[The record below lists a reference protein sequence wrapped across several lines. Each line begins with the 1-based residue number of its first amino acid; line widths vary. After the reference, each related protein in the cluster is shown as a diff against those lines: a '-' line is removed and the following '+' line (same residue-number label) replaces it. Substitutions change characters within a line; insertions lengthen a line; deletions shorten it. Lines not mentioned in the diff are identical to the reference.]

1 MICSCCKAEEN
12 DVVENTAVQTSP
24 ADSNDGGDDDD
35 ISVYYDAVAN
45 LDDRQS
51 MVASTSTSSPEIF
64 HSAVGALHNSN
75 RRRSTNNNM
84 QQRQHR
90 KSITQL
96 LLLRQSATA
105 ADLRGG
111 YPGHLTEKQLQICL
125 DFRKQITS
133 DDDNNDDNATRREI
147 VFAFHKIENEAYAIC
162 RYLRAREFDIEATLK
177 MIDGYIPRWKEGREH
192 NFYPD
197 FNAVTNHNGDES
209 ALLSQFPL
217 VIGGLAKNGCLILYF
232 TVKHL
237 SLDGTECVANL
248 DKIGPYMW
256 YLVLQKYVNEVQKRQ
271 ADDPTVKIRPVQ
283 VLVVA
288 DLDGLQLLTLRRAM
302 PALQT
307 ALGILS
313 VFPEFLYSVVICNVP
328 RFFNAFWRIIKT
340 FLDPSTANK
349 FELYSKRSI
358 GQKRLRELIHPV
370 QLASNFG
377 GTAISTDD
385 LSLSQLE
392 GYTRQIVHLVKC
404 TPGGIGQ
411 CVVSITES
419 ENATINIYTK
429 CSCEATFSIDSD
441 TNVFTLK
448 RTDKEST
455 NDPYFR
461 EKVASLRGKGDYR
474 ATIKMGSNSSPSF
487 FLVVVLVKE
496 EETWVDN
503 PM

>member
-12 DVVENTAVQTSP
+12 DVVENRDLQTSP
-24 ADSNDGGDDDD
+24 GSNGDGDDDV
-35 ISVYYDAVAN
+35 SVYYDAVAN

-51 MVASTSTSSPEIF
+51 MVASSSTSPEIF
-64 HSAVGALHNSN
+64 HSAVGALRNSN
-75 RRRSTNNNM
+75 RRRSTNKLQN
-84 QQRQHR
+84 R

-105 ADLRGG
+105 GLRGG
-111 YPGHLTEKQLQICL
+111 YPGHLTDEQLQICL
-125 DFRKQITS
+125 DFRKQIFS
-133 DDDNNDDNATRREI
+133 DDDDDVDNATRREI

-162 RYLRAREFDIEATLK
+162 RYLRAREFDIDATLK

-197 FNAVTNHNGDES
+197 FKAVTNHNGDES

-217 VIGGLAKNGCLILYF
+217 EIGGLANNGCLILHF

-237 SLDGTECVANL
+237 SLEGIECVANL

-256 YLVLQKYVNEVQKRQ
+256 YLVLQKYVNEVQRRQ

-349 FELYSKRSI
+349 FELYSKRNL
-358 GQKRLRELIHPV
+358 GQNRLRELIHPV
-370 QLASNFG
+370 QLASNLG
-377 GTAISTDD
+377 GKGISNDD
-385 LSLSQLE
+385 LTLRQLE

-411 CVVSITES
+411 CSISIMES
-419 ENATINIYTK
+419 ESATINVYTK

-441 TNVFTLK
+441 TKVFTLK
-448 RTDKEST
+448 RTDKEPS

-461 EKVASLRGKGDYR
+461 GKVASLRGKGDYR
-474 ATIKMGSNSSPSF
+474 ATIKIGNNSSPSF